1 VEMPKFVSREA
12 SGAHRLP
19 KCQRR
24 EKSYVKS
31 RTIKLEEE
39 HAHIRACC
47 GHLRNYPET
56 GFEEIG
62 TQASLSTCLTSPN
75 RTYRAQW

>member
-1 VEMPKFVSREA
+1 MPKFASREA
-12 SGAHRLP
+12 SGAHSSP
-19 KCQRR
+19 KRQRC
-24 EKSYVKS
+24 EESYVKS

-39 HAHIRACC
+39 HAHIRAHCRRV
-47 GHLRNYPET
+47 GDYPET